1 MFEDLPSFI
10 KDKKPDIHELEAML
24 VYLHNWSPCGESITT
39 QNLPIFQILT
49 I

>member
-1 MFEDLPSFI
+1 MFEDLPSSI
-10 KDKKPDIHELEAML
+10 KEKKPDIDCLEFIL
-24 VYLHNWSPCGESITT
+24 VQLHNWSPCGKSITT